1 LLGTVA
7 EVETEDGEVV
17 LVCRSGSGQLHVNAG
32 AVETV
37 WPGHFLLVLTDSEL
51 ERRVPAPLPPE
62 VRIPDEVVRPASR
75 LRRRALLRPPPGLT
89 SALPRTL
96 AAWTRHVPH
105 GRRLPEA
112 GGGAARRL
120 VALARHAVAVLVAVA
135 RATGAVAGRVA
146 ARLGVGTSVLVI
158 RARRTLAARLL
169 RLARELEP

>member
-37 WPGHFLLVLTDSEL
+37 WPGHFLLVLADSEL

-62 VRIPDEVVRPASR
+62 VRIPDEVVRPTRR
-75 LRRRALLRPPPGLT
+75 LRRRATLRPPAVLSSG
-89 SALPRTL
+89 LPRTL
-96 AAWTRHVPH
+96 AAWARHLPH

-112 GGGAARRL
+112 GGGAALRL
-120 VALARHAVAVLVAVA
+120 VALTRHAFAVVFTLARTTGGVVA
-135 RATGAVAGRVA
+135 RAAARVA
-146 ARLGVGTSVLVI
+146 VGTSVLVI

-169 RLARELEP
+169 RLARDLEP